1 MQKGVRKM
9 NEGKMNKSAM
19 LDWDRRKFLTGM
31 SILGTATLLAPYRRA
46 EAADGQ
52 LETTRIR
59 FAHDPSICTS
69 PQYLAEELLRL
80 EGFTDVEYLPLGARA
95 GPQSVAAGLA
105 DMTIWA
111 APALIPLVD
120 AGEPIV
126 MLAGVHVG
134 CYELFANESIR
145 SIRDL
150 KGKTIAIQYFGGGD
164 HVMLS
169 SMLAYVGMSP
179 QHDVKWIR
187 GEQMTDAM
195 TLFIEGKADAFF
207 GYAQQPAELRA
218 MKIGHVIINTT
229 EDKPWSHY
237 FCCMLAANREFVN
250 QHPVAAKRALRAVL
264 KAADLCASEPEQA
277 ARFLSDKLYEPRYA
291 IGLEVIKSIPYTRW
305 RDFNPED
312 TLRFHALRLKEVGM
326 IKSTPQ
332 QIIER
337 GSNFSFLNELK
348 RELKA

>member
-1 MQKGVRKM
+1 
-9 NEGKMNKSAM
+9 MNKSKM
-19 LDWDRRKFLTGM
+19 PDSDRRKFLTGM
-31 SILGTATLLAPYRRA
+31 SSLGAATLLAPYHRSQ
-46 EAADGQ
+46 AAGEQ

-69 PQYLAEELLRL
+69 PQYLAEDMLRL
-80 EGFTDVEYLPLGARA
+80 EGFTEVEYVPLGARE
-95 GPQSVAAGLA
+95 GPHSVAKGLA

-111 APALIPLVD
+111 APALIPNVD
-120 AGEPIV
+120 AGESIV
-126 MLAGVHVG
+126 MLAGIHVG
-134 CYELFANESIR
+134 CYELFANERVR

-164 HVMLS
+164 HILLA

-187 GEQMTDAM
+187 GEDMTDAM

-207 GYAQQPAELRA
+207 GYAQQPAELHA
-218 MKIGHVIINTT
+218 MKIGHVIVNTT
-229 EDKPWSHY
+229 EDRPWSQY
-237 FCCMLAANREFVN
+237 FCCMLAANREFVER
-250 QHPVAAKRALRAVL
+250 HPVATKRALRAIL
-264 KAADLCASEPEQA
+264 KAADLCATEPERV

-291 IGLEVIKSIPYTRW
+291 IGLEVVKSIPYTRW
-305 RDFNPED
+305 RDTHPED
-312 TLRFHALRLKEVGM
+312 TLRFHALRLHEAGM

-332 QIIER
+332 EIISR
-337 GSNFSFLNELK
+337 GSDWRFLNELK

>member
-1 MQKGVRKM
+1 M
-9 NEGKMNKSAM
+9 NECKMNKSAM
-19 LDWDRRKFLTGM
+19 LDSDRRKFLTGI
-31 SILGTATLLAPYRRA
+31 SSLGAAALLAPYHRA
-46 EAADGQ
+46 AAAGGQ

-59 FAHDPSICTS
+59 FAHEPSICAA
-69 PQYLAEELLRL
+69 PQYLAEALLRL
-80 EGFTDVEYLPLGARA
+80 EGFTEVEYLPMGARV
-95 GPQSVAAGLA
+95 GPHSVAKGLA
-105 DMTIWA
+105 DMVIWT

-120 AGEPIV
+120 AGEPIA

-150 KGKTIAIQYFGGGD
+150 KGKTVAIQYFGGGD
-164 HVMLS
+164 HVLLA

-187 GEQMTDAM
+187 GEKMTDAM
-195 TLFIEGKADAFF
+195 TLFIEGKADAYF
-207 GYAQQPAELRA
+207 GFAQQPAVLRA
-218 MKIGHVIINTT
+218 KKIGHVIVNTT
-229 EDKPWSHY
+229 EDRPWSQY

-250 QHPVAAKRALRAVL
+250 RHPVATKRALRAIL
-264 KAADLCASEPEQA
+264 KAADLCATQPERV

-305 RDFNPED
+305 RDTHPED
-312 TLRFHALRLKEVGM
+312 TLRFHSLRLKEVGM

-332 QIIER
+332 QIIAS
-337 GSNFSFLNELK
+337 GSDWRFLNELK